1 MQICIIWLDRSS
13 GQPCRADGKASS
25 WQWIREEQ
33 MPQNKSPFWTLT
45 PTPDTS
51 TWPAVLE
58 NIREAVIAVHPSGRI
73 GYMNP
78 AASAAFG
85 LSLGIQFESVFPE
98 LKQQLI
104 RTLKDRQ
111 NCLNLNITIDSHAYQ
126 VNLYAVLDPDRPDW
140 ALCILEN
147 RTEMN
152 RTIQQMLSFQ
162 ELSRELDTI
171 IDATYD
177 GLWICDADATVL
189 RINTASE
196 RLNNI
201 RASQVVG
208 RNMADLVAEG
218 FINRSATLEVI
229 KTGKTATLLQS
240 TVTGRKLMITGNP
253 IFDETGKLVRVVV
266 NERDITEI
274 DTLHEALQH
283 QEAIKNQYR
292 DHMLEMQLAE
302 MESRRIIA
310 RSPCMTRLLQQSIKV
325 GKVDSTALILGE
337 SGAGKELIADLIH
350 KHSKRANQPMI
361 KINCGAIPESLVE
374 SELFGYEK
382 GAFTGAQ
389 KQGKP
394 GYLEL
399 AQDGMLFLDEI
410 AELPLASQVKLLRFL
425 EDGMVCRVG
434 GVKNRKLDVRILAAT
449 NRDLKDMVRSG
460 AFRKDLYYRLH
471 VIPLH
476 VPPLRERTEC
486 ILPLLHHYLQ
496 HFAEKIGKPGAAR
509 LTKPVTDAL
518 LSYPYPG
525 NVRELINI
533 CERVVVM
540 CEGEW
545 ISLDDLPRDVS
556 DATKSKELSEM
567 MDLSRCTLKE
577 LMENFERS
585 VLLKAAAQHT
595 TQEKIA
601 KALGVDQAT
610 IARKLKK
617 YAMPLSAPKGM
628 DAA

>member
-1 MQICIIWLDRSS
+1 
-13 GQPCRADGKASS
+13 
-25 WQWIREEQ
+25 
-33 MPQNKSPFWTLT
+33 MPQNETIRLALSQIPEEWTC
-45 PTPDTS
+45 
-51 TWPAVLE
+51 PAILE
-58 NIREAVIAVHPSGRI
+58 IIRDAVIAVHPSGMI
-73 GYMNP
+73 GYLNP
-78 AASAAFG
+78 AATASFG
-85 LSLGIQFESVFPE
+85 LSLGIQFESAFPE

-104 RTLKDRQ
+104 RTMKDRR
-111 NCLNLNITIDSHAYQ
+111 NCLNLNVTIDQRQFQA
-126 VNLYAVLDPDRPDW
+126 NLYAVRGQGKPAW

-152 RTIQQMLSFQ
+152 RTIQKMLSFQ

-171 IDATYD
+171 IDSSYD
-177 GLWICDADATVL
+177 GLWICDAKATVL
-189 RINTASE
+189 RINSASE

-201 RASQVVG
+201 RAAEVVG

-229 KTGKTATLLQS
+229 KTGSTATMLQN
-240 TVTGRKLMITGNP
+240 TGTGRKLMITGSP

-274 DTLHEALQH
+274 DSLHEELQH

-292 DHMLEMQLAE
+292 NHMLEMQLAE

-310 RSPCMTRLLQQSIKV
+310 RSPCMAKLLQQAIKV
-325 GKVDSTALILGE
+325 SKVDSTALILGE

-350 KHSKRANQPMI
+350 KHSNRANQPMI

-394 GYLEL
+394 GYVEL
-399 AQDGMLFLDEI
+399 AQDGLLFLDEI

-425 EDGMVCRVG
+425 EDGVVCRVG
-434 GVKNRKLDVRILAAT
+434 GVKNRKLNVRILAAT
-449 NRDLKDMVRSG
+449 NRDLKEMVRTG
-460 AFRKDLYYRLH
+460 GFRKDLYYRLH

-476 VPPLRERTEC
+476 VPPLRDRTEC
-486 ILPLLHHYLQ
+486 VLPLLHHYLNF
-496 HFAEKIGKPGAAR
+496 FAGKIGKTESIH
-509 LTKPVTDAL
+509 LSKPVTEAL

-533 CERVVVM
+533 CERAVVM
-540 CEGEW
+540 SEGEW
-545 ISLDDLPRDVS
+545 ISLDDLPRDVADS
-556 DATKSKELSEM
+556 RKSKEISDL
-567 MDLSRCTLKE
+567 MDLSQYSLKE
-577 LMENFERS
+577 LMEKFERS
-585 VLLKAAAQHT
+585 VLAKASAQYA
-595 TQEKIA
+595 TQKKIA

-617 YAMPLSAPKGM
+617 HAMLLNAPKEHSIP
-628 DAA
+628 